1 MNKIFQKL
9 DVVFFND
16 DKVFSDANSDV
27 TFFSDDMGL
36 VNVNLNK
43 VSLDEVD
50 SEMMILKLIVLHLWL
65 GVININH

>member
-43 VSLDEVD
+43 VSLDEVN